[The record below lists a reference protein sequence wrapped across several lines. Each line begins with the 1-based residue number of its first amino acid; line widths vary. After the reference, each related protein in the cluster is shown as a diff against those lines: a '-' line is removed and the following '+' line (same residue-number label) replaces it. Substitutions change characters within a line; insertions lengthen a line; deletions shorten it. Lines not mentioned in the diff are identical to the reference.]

1 MTEEPNLMACDINQ
15 SKKTLDLLE
24 GTHFY
29 WTQKCHIHICC
40 VGMYGENGASRG
52 NLEASQVRMSSTC
65 KISPQLED
73 RAIDTN
79 RSSPTQ
85 ILGMIR

>member
-1 MTEEPNLMACDINQ
+1 MACDINQ

-24 GTHFY
+24 GTHLY

-52 NLEASQVRMSSTC
+52 NLEASQVRVSSAC
-65 KISPQLED
+65 IISPQLEG
-73 RAIDTN
+73 RAVDTN
-79 RSSPTQ
+79 ESTPAQ
-85 ILGMIR
+85 NLGAIR